1 MVEKMGMKRVK
12 VAYIDLT
19 RQQVEIRDLQ
29 EEISELYLGG
39 RAVNMYLLY
48 HLLGSGVDPLSPE
61 NVLIFGTG
69 VLTGSPA
76 LSSARMNITAK
87 SPHSGLLGDSNAG
100 GNFGAHLKWTGI
112 DHIVFMGKSP
122 KPVYLWLDDGN
133 FEFRDASELASL
145 YAPETIDQ
153 IKRDLDDPHI
163 EVAAIGPAGRRQVVF
178 ANILNSLNN
187 AWGHT
192 GVGAVMG
199 SKNLWAVA
207 VRGTKKMSISDPV
220 RMRELVKETHEQIT
234 KRKGFKFNRYY
245 GTLMRLSIM
254 RTAMTLP
261 GRNYQDNCPDL
272 GEDMEPDVFIDN
284 YKIGSRA
291 CYNCP
296 QRCKHIHKIKSGP
309 FKGKVGGGPEWA
321 GLRWFSAGI
330 EVDDWDTVLSAW
342 DLCNDYG
349 LDVMTVGPYLGWVYE
364 LYQRDFIDEDV
375 TGGLI
380 LHWGNGEAAIELI
393 HQMGKKEGF
402 GALLAKGWRM
412 ANQELFGELS
422 KEYEYYIPT
431 VKGEPLEG
439 SGFKGIQIAQAIGTA
454 TATRGACHLRSRY
467 TLEAFSLPP
476 QVHKKITG
484 REVSSDPNVYEGKA
498 WPTVWAETLCSV
510 ADTLGI
516 CKFIT
521 KWMTPGFLGFEEL
534 TALTEA
540 VTGIEM
546 SPEKLWQVGERLTN
560 IERLILLREGITSQ
574 DDGLPRKS
582 FEEPIL
588 RGPFK
593 GMTMDPD
600 KLRIQILGY
609 YNEHGWDEN
618 GIPKAETISQL
629 NMSLERLDLP
639 NLKNDIAR

>member
-1 MVEKMGMKRVK
+1 MKPIT
-12 VAYIDLT
+12 VAYVDLT
-19 RQQVEIRDLQ
+19 SRQVEVRDLP
-29 EEISELYLGG
+29 EEISQSYLGG
-39 RAVNMYLLY
+39 RAVNMVLLY
-48 HLLGSGVDPLSPE
+48 HLLGPGVEPLSPE

-69 VLTGSPA
+69 TLTGSPA
-76 LSSARMNITAK
+76 LSSARTNVTAK

-100 GNFGAHLKWTGI
+100 GHFGAQLKWTGI
-112 DHIVFMGKSP
+112 DHIVFSGKSE
-122 KPVYLWLDDGN
+122 KPVYLRLDDGN
-133 FEFRDASELASL
+133 FEFVNASPLESL
-145 YAPETIDQ
+145 TAPETIDH
-153 IKRDLDDPHI
+153 IKQDLGEEV

-178 ANILNSLNN
+178 ANIMNSLNN

-207 VRGTKKMSISDPV
+207 VRGTRKMFISDPD
-220 RMRELVKETHEQIT
+220 RMRQLVNETGKQIT
-234 KRKGFKFNRYY
+234 GRKGFKFNRYY

-254 RTAMTLP
+254 RTSMTLP

-284 YKIGSRA
+284 YKTESRA

-296 QRCKHIHKIKSGP
+296 QRCKHIHKIKKGP
-309 FKGKVGGGPEWA
+309 YKGKVGGGPEWA

-330 EVDDWDTVLSAW
+330 VVDDWDTVLAAW

-364 LYQRDFIDEDV
+364 LYEKGLIDEEM
-375 TGGLI
+375 TGGLT
-380 LHWGNGEAAIELI
+380 LDWGNGEAAVDLI
-393 HQMGKKEGF
+393 HQMGRREGF
-402 GALLAKGWRM
+402 GGLLAQGWHA
-412 ANQELFGELS
+412 ANRELFGEHS
-422 KEYEYYIPT
+422 EEHEYYIPT

-439 SGFKGIQIAQAIGTA
+439 SGFKGIQIAQAVGTA

-467 TLEAFSLPP
+467 TLEAFSLPS

-484 REVSSDPNVYEGKA
+484 REVPSDPNVYEGKA

-516 CKFIT
+516 CKFVT

-534 TALTEA
+534 AALTEA
-540 VTGIEM
+540 ATGIAM
-546 SPEKLWQVGERLTN
+546 SSETLWQVGERLTN
-560 IERLILLREGITSQ
+560 VERLILIREGVTAQ
-574 DDGLPRKS
+574 DDWLPGKC

-593 GMTMDPD
+593 GKTMDPV
-600 KLRIQILGY
+600 KFREQIQAY
-609 YNEHGWDEN
+609 YREHGWDEK
-618 GIPKAETISQL
+618 GVPTPETIDRL
-629 NMSLERLDLP
+629 NLGLGGLYHIFGKDL
-639 NLKNDIAR
+639 